1 MKFDTRE
8 QEKRLIEQGY
18 IPSENKEKKKFGL
31 FGRKKD
37 KPELP
42 AQTTLDIMPVKGLA
56 GRENFIRLENGFT
69 DIFELQGY
77 NLAGSSDAEIWGILK
92 QYETLVKLYVMPMK
106 VLTLYT
112 PLDTKKQQNYYLK
125 QAKKAKNPIHRE
137 ILMNNYYEMLHFE
150 QNNYNKEFYIQIFA
164 DTVQELREYRQDFL
178 QYKGSLNIAEVP
190 LKKKRAI
197 FFRLNNP
204 TTTVYYDEE

>member
-1 MKFDTRE
+1 MKFDTRQ
-8 QEKRLIEQGY
+8 QEKELIRKGY
-18 IPSENKEKKKFGL
+18 IPSDKKKKSKFKLFNKNKNEKK
-31 FGRKKD
+31 
-37 KPELP
+37 LP
-42 AQTTLDIMPVKGLA
+42 AQTTLDIMPVKGLV

-77 NLAGSSDAEIWGILK
+77 NLAGASDAEIWGVIK
-92 QYETLVKLYVMPMK
+92 QYENLVKLYVMPMK

-112 PLDTKKQQNYYLK
+112 PLDTKKQQDYYLRQAK
-125 QAKKAKNPIHRE
+125 QATNPTHRD
-137 ILMNNYYEMLHFE
+137 ILMNNYYEMQFFE

-164 DTVQELREYRQDFL
+164 DTVQELRENRQDFM
-178 QYKGSLNIAEVP
+178 QYKGTLNIAEVP

-204 TTTVYYDEE
+204 TTTVYYNN